1 MLALAEDWS
10 YSLTHYQAVE
20 DLPLKRW
27 YAYPWRRKFTVLANP
42 VPKAAQLSYFQAATS
57 FPPEDPGKSRF
68 FLRKMAPLKGCLP
81 FNQQPRPRPE
91 ERVLPSRGIQDKE
104 IACRKDDGR
113 WSFGQE
119 MWTSF
124 SLAPRRRYRDL
135 IEHKILA
142 VNGEHQ
148 THALALVRGS
158 RRPDLPLW
166 TSARSGRVHSSY
178 CLYPAAR
185 RLVLSERECF
195 FPSTVRVLRLGEEF
209 NESVRL
215 TNPSLRAS
223 SSSDFANILRWQA
236 DRRKTH
242 RNPTSISS
250 EAGA

>member
-42 VPKAAQLSYFQAATS
+42 VPKAAQFSYFQAATS

-68 FLRKMAPLKGCLP
+68 FLRKMAPLKGFLQL
-81 FNQQPRPRPE
+81 NQQPRPRPE
-91 ERVLPSRGIQDKE
+91 ERVLPSRGIQDRE
-104 IACRKDDGR
+104 IASRKDSR
-113 WSFGQE
+113 RCSFGQE

-135 IEHKILA
+135 IEHKIWA
-142 VNGEHQ
+142 GERQ
-148 THALALVRGS
+148 THALALGRGS
-158 RRPDLPLW
+158 RRPDFPLW
-166 TSARSGRVHSSY
+166 TSARSGQVHSSY

-185 RLVLSERECF
+185 RLLLPERECF
-195 FPSTVRVLRLGEEF
+195 FPSTVRVLRLGEEW

-215 TNPSLRAS
+215 TNPSKIAS
-223 SSSDFANILRWQA
+223 SSSSFANILLWQA

-242 RNPTSISS
+242 RDPTSISS